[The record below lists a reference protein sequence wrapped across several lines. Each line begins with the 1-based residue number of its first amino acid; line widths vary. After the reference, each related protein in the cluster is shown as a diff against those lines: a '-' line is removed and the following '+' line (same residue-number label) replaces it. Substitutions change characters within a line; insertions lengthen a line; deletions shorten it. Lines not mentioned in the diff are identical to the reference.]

1 MPSTPGSASASQT
14 GDHSDPGDAKIFST
28 PILARTRSIDCAP
41 VNPLVWI
48 MFGTSFLSRLNVR
61 LRFPFKSHSEERSD
75 EESIPPIAAM
85 RKTHICHL
93 ERNGQ
98 IFHFS
103 DDQERFLAFGSK

>member
-1 MPSTPGSASASQT
+1 
-14 GDHSDPGDAKIFST
+14 
-28 PILARTRSIDCAP
+28 
-41 VNPLVWI
+41 

-98 IFHFS
+98 IFISATTKKDFPP
-103 DDQERFLAFGSK
+103 LA